1 MKRIADKRL
10 VVDIETTLDHKTIWL
25 CCTLDI
31 DTGEKHTWYQA
42 KAFQEYIAD
51 ATLLI
56 GHNLISFDAYLLNSL
71 WKTKIVLDKCY
82 DTLLVSRLLSPS
94 LEGGHSLAAWGNT
107 LGVQKIDYKAT
118 WQWLQGTVEEDCTNC
133 DGTGVI
139 YKTRDLDKLDS
150 EGYNDEELFTV
161 VEHEECPKCKGT
173 GKQAPRSIREAYKGE
188 CYDKPH
194 MGLLAV
200 YCERDIDVT
209 ALLYHHLVAE
219 TEAQKFSQESVELEH
234 AVAAIVAKQERNGF
248 KLDIPYATVLLTTV
262 KGKLDSIYESMQER
276 WPPYTVER
284 VSEKTGKPLKPAT
297 VVFNPGSRQQI
308 GDKLIELGWE
318 PTTFTPTGQ
327 PIVDEGSL
335 AGCKL
340 PEALLISE
348 YLMLQK
354 RVAQIESWLEA
365 VEDDGR
371 VHGRVTTNGA
381 VTGRM
386 THSGP
391 NMAQIPNSGSVFGP
405 ECRECWS
412 VDEGNVLVGADA
424 SGLELRMLAHY
435 MKDDNYV
442 ATVVN
447 GSSEDGTDV
456 HSVNQRAAGL
466 STRADAKTF
475 IYAFL
480 YGAGNAKIGSIVGG
494 SAKAGG
500 KLKEKFLQQ
509 TPALRKLIDAVASI
523 AAGGSV
529 PGLDGRRIWVRS
541 EHAALNSLLQSA
553 GAIVMKKALVLFDAK
568 IRHNKWPVKIVANV
582 HDEWQWE
589 TKESYAKITGE
600 AAVQSIVEAGEFYK
614 LRCPLN
620 GEYKYGKS
628 WRETH

>member
-1 MKRIADKRL
+1 MKRI

-25 CCTLDI
+25 CCTKDI

-56 GHNLISFDAYLLNSL
+56 GHNLISFDAYHLNSL
-71 WKTKIVLDKCY
+71 WKTKIVLNKCY

-107 LGVQKIDYKAT
+107 LHTQKIDYKAT
-118 WQWLQGTVEEDCTNC
+118 WQWLVDRRED
-133 DGTGVI
+133 
-139 YKTRDLDKLDS
+139 
-150 EGYNDEELFTV
+150 
-161 VEHEECPKCKGT
+161 
-173 GKQAPRSIREAYKGE
+173 YKGE

-209 ALLYHHLVAE
+209 ALLYRHLVAE

-234 AVAAIVAKQERNGF
+234 AVAAIMAKQERNGF

-262 KGKLDSIYESMQER
+262 KGRLDSIYESMQER

-308 GDKLIELGWE
+308 GEKLIELGWK
-318 PTTFTPTGQ
+318 PSTFTPTGQ

-335 AGCKL
+335 KDCKL
-340 PEALLISE
+340 PEAQLIEE

-354 RVAQIESWLEA
+354 RIGQIESWLEA
-365 VEDDGR
+365 VEADGR

-381 VTGRM
+381 ITSRM
-386 THSGP
+386 THSSP
-391 NMAQIPNSGSVFGP
+391 NMAQIPNSSSPYGP
-405 ECRECWS
+405 ECRECWT
-412 VDEGNVLVGADA
+412 VEDGNVLGGADA

-435 MKDDNYV
+435 MKDQEYV
-442 ATVVN
+442 RTVVEGN
-447 GSSEDGTDV
+447 SKEGTDV

-466 STRADAKTF
+466 TTRDAAKTF
-475 IYAFL
+475 IYAYL
-480 YGAGNAKIGSIVGG
+480 YGAGDAKIGSIVGG
-494 SAKAGG
+494 SAKVGRA
-500 KLKEKFLQQ
+500 LKESFLAK
-509 TPALRKLIDAVASI
+509 TPALRVLIDTVADI
-523 AAGGSV
+523 ATSGSV

-541 EHAALNSLLQSA
+541 SHAALNSLLQSA
-553 GAIVMKKALVLFDAK
+553 GAIIMKKALVLFDAK
-568 IRHNKWPVKIVANV
+568 IRHNKWPVKLVANV
-582 HDEWQWE
+582 HDEFQWE
-589 TKESYAKITGE
+589 TTPACATITGE
-600 AAVQSIVEAGEFYK
+600 AAVQSIVEAGLFYN

-620 GEYKYGKS
+620 GEYKYGRN

>member
-1 MKRIADKRL
+1 MKRL
-10 VVDIETTLDHKTIWL
+10 VIDIETTLDHKTIWL
-25 CCTLDI
+25 CCTKDI

-42 KAFQEYIAD
+42 KAFQDYIAD

-71 WKTKIVLDKCY
+71 WMTRIVLTKCY
-82 DTLLVSRLLSPS
+82 DTLLTSRLLNPS
-94 LEGGHSLAAWGNT
+94 REGGHSLAAWGST
-107 LGVQKIDYKAT
+107 LGTKKIDYKAT
-118 WQWLQGTVEEDCTNC
+118 WQWLEGRREE
-133 DGTGVI
+133 
-139 YKTRDLDKLDS
+139 Y
-150 EGYNDEELFTV
+150 
-161 VEHEECPKCKGT
+161 
-173 GKQAPRSIREAYKGE
+173 AGE
-188 CYDKPH
+188 CYDSPH
-194 MGLLAV
+194 FGLLAT

-209 ALLYHHLVAE
+209 ALLYEHLIEE

-234 AVAAIVAKQERNGF
+234 SVAAIIAKQERNGF
-248 KLDIPYATVLLTTV
+248 KLDIPYATVLLTRI
-262 KGKLDSIYESMQER
+262 KGKLDSIYEQMQDR
-276 WPPYTVER
+276 WPPYIVER
-284 VSEKTGKPLKPAT
+284 TSEKTGKPLKPST
-297 VVFNPGSRQQI
+297 IIFNPGSRQQI
-308 GDKLIELGWE
+308 GEKLISLGWE

-335 AGCKL
+335 DGCTL
-340 PEALLISE
+340 PEAKLISE

-354 RVAQIESWLEA
+354 RVAQIESWMEA

-386 THSGP
+386 THSSP

-412 VDEGNVLVGADA
+412 VEEGNVLVGADA

-442 ATVVN
+442 STVVN
-447 GSSEDGTDV
+447 GSSKDGTDV

-466 STRADAKTF
+466 GTRDAAKTF

-500 KLKEKFLQQ
+500 KLKEKFLEQ
-509 TPALRKLIDAVASI
+509 TPALRKLIDRVATI
-523 AAGGSV
+523 ASGGSV
-529 PGLDGRRIWVRS
+529 PGLDGRRILVRS
-541 EHAALNSLLQSA
+541 EHAALNSLLQGA
-553 GAIVMKKALVLFDAK
+553 GAVVMKKALVIFDAK
-568 IRHNKWPVKIVANV
+568 IRQNKWPVKIVVNV
-582 HDEWQWE
+582 HDEFQWE
-589 TKESYAKITGE
+589 TKEIYATITGE

-620 GEYKYGKS
+620 GEFKYGRS
-628 WRETH
+628 WRDTH

>member
-1 MKRIADKRL
+1 MKRL
-10 VVDIETTLDHKTIWL
+10 VIDCETTLDHKTIWL
-25 CCTLDI
+25 CCTKNI

-42 KAFQEYIAD
+42 KAFQDYIAD

-56 GHNLISFDAYLLNSL
+56 GQNILAFDAYHLNRL
-71 WKTKIVLDKCY
+71 WKTRIVLSKCY
-82 DTLLVSRLLSPS
+82 DTLLVSRLLNPS
-94 LEGGHSLAAWGNT
+94 REGGHSLAEWGST
-107 LGVQKIDYKAT
+107 LGTPKIDYKAT
-118 WQWLQGTVEEDCTNC
+118 WQWLMG
-133 DGTGVI
+133 
-139 YKTRDLDKLDS
+139 R
-150 EGYNDEELFTV
+150 
-161 VEHEECPKCKGT
+161 
-173 GKQAPRSIREAYKGE
+173 REAYKGE
-188 CYDKPH
+188 CYDLPH
-194 MGLLAV
+194 PALLAV

-209 ALLYHHLVAE
+209 ALLYEHLIAE

-234 AVAAIVAKQERNGF
+234 SVAAIIAQQERNGF
-248 KLDIPYATVLLTTV
+248 KLDIPYATVLLTTI
-262 KGKLDSIYESMQER
+262 KGKLDSIYEAMQLR
-276 WPPYTVER
+276 WPSYTVER
-284 VSEKTGKPLKPAT
+284 TSEKTGKPLKPAT

-308 GDKLIELGWE
+308 GEKLVELGWE
-318 PTTFTPTGQ
+318 PSTFTPTGQ

-340 PEALLISE
+340 PEAALISE
-348 YLMLQK
+348 YLMLGK

-391 NMAQIPNSGSVFGP
+391 NMAQVPNSSSVFGP
-405 ECRECWS
+405 ECRECWG
-412 VDEGNVLVGADA
+412 VEEGNVLVGADA

-435 MKDDNYV
+435 MKDENYV

-447 GSSEDGTDV
+447 GSSKDGTDV

-466 STRADAKTF
+466 SSRDDAKTF

-480 YGAGNAKIGSIVGG
+480 YGAGNTKLGSIVGG

-500 KLKEKFLQQ
+500 KLKEAFLQK
-509 TPALRKLIDAVASI
+509 TPALRRLIDKVATI

-529 PGLDGRRIWVRS
+529 PGLDGRRILVRS
-541 EHAALNSLLQSA
+541 EHAALNSLLQGA
-553 GAIVMKKALVLFDAK
+553 GAIVMKKALVIFEEK
-568 IRHNKWPVKIVANV
+568 IRKNKWPVKMVANV
-582 HDEWQWE
+582 HDEVQWE
-589 TKESYAKITGE
+589 TTEAYATITGE
-600 AAVQSIVEAGEFYK
+600 AMVQSIVEAGEFYK

-620 GEYKYGKS
+620 GEFKYGRS

>member
-1 MKRIADKRL
+1 MKRI

-31 DTGEKHTWYQA
+31 DTKEKNIWYQA
-42 KAFQEYIAD
+42 KAFQDYIAD

-71 WKTKIVLDKCY
+71 WKTRIVLNKCY
-82 DTLLVSRLLSPS
+82 DTLLVSRLLNPS
-94 LEGGHSLAAWGNT
+94 REGGHSLAEWGST
-107 LGVQKIDYKAT
+107 LGTPKIDYKAT
-118 WQWLQGTVEEDCTNC
+118 WQWLMG
-133 DGTGVI
+133 
-139 YKTRDLDKLDS
+139 R
-150 EGYNDEELFTV
+150 
-161 VEHEECPKCKGT
+161 
-173 GKQAPRSIREAYKGE
+173 REAYKGE
-188 CYDKPH
+188 CYDLPH
-194 MGLLAV
+194 PALLAV

-209 ALLYHHLVAE
+209 ALLYEHLIAE

-234 AVAAIVAKQERNGF
+234 SVAAIIAQQERNGF
-248 KLDIPYATVLLTTV
+248 KLDRPYATVLLTTIR
-262 KGKLDSIYESMQER
+262 GKLDSIYEQMQER
-276 WPPYTVER
+276 WPPYIVER
-284 VSEKTGKPLKPAT
+284 TSEKTGKSLKPAT
-297 VVFNPGSRQQI
+297 IVFNPGSRQQI
-308 GDKLIELGWE
+308 GEKLIELGWE
-318 PTTFTPTGQ
+318 PSTFTPTGQ

-391 NMAQIPNSGSVFGP
+391 NMAQIPNSSSVFGP

-412 VDEGNVLVGADA
+412 VEEGSVLVGADA

-435 MKDDNYV
+435 MKDESYV

-447 GSSEDGTDV
+447 GSSKDGTDV

-466 STRADAKTF
+466 STRDAAKTF

-500 KLKEKFLQQ
+500 KLKEEFLSK
-509 TPALRKLIDAVASI
+509 TPALRKLIERVAGI
-523 AAGGSV
+523 AEGGSV
-529 PGLDGRRIWVRS
+529 PGLDGRRILVRS
-541 EHAALNSLLQSA
+541 EHAALNSLLQGA
-553 GAIVMKKALVLFDAK
+553 GAVVMKKALVLFDAK
-568 IRHNKWPVKIVANV
+568 IRQNKWPVKIVVNV
-582 HDEWQWE
+582 HDEFQWE
-589 TKESYAKITGE
+589 TTESYATITGE

-620 GEYKYGKS
+620 GEFKYGRS